1 MANRRFRDAAGS
13 TKYAQAEGAGTDADP
28 FVDATGAAFILAA
41 SAAIPP
47 VVDALGTAVTI
58 NGKWRDLIIV
68 CHYTLKGTDA
78 GDTCDVFIDVL
89 VGSTWLNAICFTRAL
104 GNGTDVQIEFAKL
117 GSNVTG
123 AATVTATADCASGV
137 VRPSMIGSQIRAR
150 WTVVNTSTADAS
162 FTFSVYGY
170 AL

>member
-1 MANRRFRDAAGS
+1 MAYKRERDAAGS
-13 TKYAQAEGAGTDADP
+13 TKYVKTEGEGTSTDP
-28 FVDATGAAFILAA
+28 FVYAPGGSFTLAA
-41 SAAIPP
+41 SAARTPT
-47 VVDALGTAVTI
+47 AGENGTAVEI

-68 CHYTLKGTDA
+68 CAYTAKATDV
-78 GDTCDVFIDVL
+78 GDYCDVYIDVL
-89 VGSTWLNAICFTRAL
+89 VGTTWLNAICFTRAL
-104 GNGTDVQIEFAKL
+104 GNGTDAQVEFAKL

-123 AATVTATADCASGV
+123 AATVTATADCASGA

-150 WTVVNTSTADAS
+150 WVIVNAGTADAS